1 MSKKRPAE
9 TVEFGEEE
17 NSTKKNKITDVASTS
32 ILSDYSFSDTQ
43 IRRILAF
50 KTHKWPGFSLD
61 IFVYPG
67 VNGIL
72 KSTESKNFALFLN
85 VLSATREAPSSWPRI
100 SHLDVEKVVVFDLSG
115 LAPKYTLSTNS
126 ANGTSLYAKS
136 YARFYPLGKIYQT
149 LRRNVNHE
157 AFDHACAN
165 KKTHGIWSANYQYH
179 ALFQQAACIVQEYI
193 QRLEILDDAGRLQG
207 DGIETCLLIDPVD
220 LLAGDNGMLYHLPL
234 IDGITSH
241 SLFVPQFIYSLSTKF
256 QRLRAALL
264 LSLARFVY
272 GFVFGKSLDSD
283 FPVHLGDFDVWK
295 RSIDASK
302 FPTTTLFGTLAP
314 VLLIK
319 WLVDCMRNSL
329 GTAEITKHAFFTELT
344 TEMWGKTIPLNS
356 SVCYSRR
363 ESFYKQIAPLKRVN
377 NQQVVITVDMQQKIN
392 KETKEMYVRKFD
404 SLSKEQQI
412 NCDIAMMLLQ
422 KVMQMFSLS
431 TSYDYG
437 FDLSFGYT
445 DVAAVGVG
453 VSREIVGRAYE
464 ALKNW
469 NAFAYDEEYD
479 MLKFSSE
486 SFKARNEVFVESS
499 ADLLFV
505 LVYWSATNDVPV
517 PYMLSP
523 GVLNNLFML
532 SGRNVFSKSLD
543 FYRATRPLVANKIL
557 SIDDDED
564 KAALLQL
571 GAEEDRASCS
581 VRDVLSSYVFD
592 NDQLRMIKPENC
604 EIQQPK
610 NQMLRHF
617 ARTVRL
623 IYDDAESLVFLLTHR
638 TYNTDNAK
646 RIDITPEIAI
656 SLLIMENMKFTP
668 LDVSMFDTN
677 AESSTATDRPLTNTQ
692 ILQQHEKNILES
704 STVASYVAIELAKRK
719 TCVYLI
725 RWILNAQPA
734 QLSKLWMILCGV
746 KNFLKQ
752 HVTEVKFDDIEKF
765 TAKIKAASSPLPSES
780 MLSTND
786 KLTMQLENISA
797 ALKEYQKVAAPKT
810 RNSISVVF
818 RPAASEDRYLLSP
831 QFASCTSCLRLS
843 MCHESYEKFSES
855 MDAALA
861 DDVTRFTLDT

>member
-9 TVEFGEEE
+9 TVEDGKEE
-17 NSTKKNKITDVASTS
+17 NSTKKNKTS
-32 ILSDYSFSDTQ
+32 ESVSAQILRAPTFSETQ
-43 IRRILAF
+43 ISRILAF
-50 KTHKWPGFSLD
+50 NTKQQPKFSLD
-61 IFVYPG
+61 ILLYPDLQG
-67 VNGIL
+67 NY
-72 KSTESKNFALFLN
+72 KSTDSKNFELFLK
-85 VLSATREAPSSWPRI
+85 VLAATRNPPSAWPQI
-100 SHLDVEKVVVFDLSG
+100 AHLNVEKFVVFDLYA
-115 LAPKYTLSTNS
+115 LAPKYVLSTNS
-126 ANGTSLYAKS
+126 ANGTSLYAQG
-136 YARFYPLGKIYQT
+136 YARFYPYGKIYGT
-149 LRRNVNHE
+149 LRRNVTRE
-157 AFDHACAN
+157 VFDGEWSN
-165 KKTHGIWSANYQYH
+165 KKTHGVWSPNYQYH

-193 QRLEILDDAGRLQG
+193 QRLEILDDAEQLQG
-207 DGIETCLLIDPVD
+207 DGTETCLLIDPAD
-220 LLAGDNGMLYHLPL
+220 LLIGDNGMLYHLPL
-234 IDGITSH
+234 VDGITSH
-241 SLFVPQFIYSLSTKF
+241 SLFVPQFVRSLPTKF

-272 GFVFGKSLDSD
+272 AFSFGKSLDSG
-283 FPVHLGDFDVWK
+283 FSVHLNDFDAWK

-344 TEMWGKTIPLNS
+344 TEMWGQSIPITA
-356 SVCYSRR
+356 SVCCSKR
-363 ESFYKQIAPLKRVN
+363 ECFYKLIAPLKRVN
-377 NQQVVITVDMQQKIN
+377 NQQVVVNVDMQQKIN

-404 SLSKEQQI
+404 SLPKEQQV

-422 KVMQMFSLS
+422 KVIDMFSLS

-464 ALKNW
+464 ALKHW

-486 SFKARNEVFVESS
+486 SFKARNEVFVQTS
-499 ADLLFV
+499 ANLLFV
-505 LVYWSATNDVPV
+505 LVYWSAMNDVPV

-523 GVLNNLFML
+523 GLLNNLFML
-532 SGRNVFSKSLD
+532 SGRHVFSKSLD

-557 SIDDDED
+557 SIDDDEN

-581 VRDVLSSYVFD
+581 VRDVLSSYVTD

-617 ARTVRL
+617 ARIVRL

-656 SLLIMENMKFTP
+656 SLLVMENLKFKP

-677 AESSTATDRPLTNTQ
+677 AESPTATDRPLTNTQ
-692 ILQQHEKNILES
+692 ILQQHEKNTTES
-704 STVASYVAIELAKRK
+704 STLASYVAVELAKRK

-725 RWILNAQPA
+725 RWILSAQPA

-786 KLTMQLENISA
+786 KLTMQLDNISA
-797 ALKEYQKVAAPKT
+797 ALKEYQKVAVSKT
-810 RNSISVVF
+810 RNSISVLF

-831 QFASCTSCLRLS
+831 QFASCTSTLRLS
-843 MCHESYEKFSES
+843 MCHESYEKFAES